1 MARETLPG
9 YWRLAGDLPF
19 PVVFS
24 RVMVFRL
31 LQQLSKLFIGKIP
44 LLLTSKLSLLACT
57 TLMNVTKHCN
67 CHHCIAH
74 GAILP
79 SYLNS
84 RRISYLKTTYMKG
97 FKTDVKFTAL
107 KNKNFRKVLYTS
119 NHLQL
124 VVMSL
129 RPGEDIGPE
138 THHHNDQFFR
148 IEEGKAKCTI
158 DKTEYE
164 AHTGDVIIVPAGA
177 KHNIINADK
186 TTELK
191 LCTIYSPPHHRDGII
206 HATKTVA
213 EHSSEVFDGKTTEP
227 AVTTYSD

>member
-1 MARETLPG
+1 MGSIR
-9 YWRLAGDLPF
+9 
-19 PVVFS
+19 
-24 RVMVFRL
+24 
-31 LQQLSKLFIGKIP
+31 
-44 LLLTSKLSLLACT
+44 LLLTSKHLSWSCT
-57 TLMNVTKHCN
+57 ILMTVTKYCN
-67 CHHCIAH
+67 CHHCIAE
-74 GAILP
+74 GANLP
-79 SYLNS
+79 SYLDS
-84 RRISYLKTTYMKG
+84 RRISYLKTSNMKG

-129 RPGEDIGPE
+129 RPGEEIGLE

-177 KHNIINADK
+177 KHNIINVDK
-186 TTELK
+186 TSELK
-191 LCTIYSPPHHRDGII
+191 LCTLYSPPHHRDGII
-206 HATKTVA
+206 HATKAVA
-213 EHSSEVFDGKTTEP
+213 EHSSEAFEGKTTEP